1 MSLLENP
8 APARPGR
15 RAVRDVSLG
24 VAVVLLVVV
33 LAAVVVVPL
42 LPGFDPMAQDLA
54 HRSLTPFTDAGHLL
68 GTDSLGRDMLDR
80 LALAGRTSLLIA
92 IPAVLISMVI
102 GTVLGLCAGYFGG
115 RLDNLVS
122 GLGEIQLAVPILLAL
137 IAVVSAVGPSTWV
150 LVIGIGLWN
159 WVSYA
164 RLARATALSLRERE
178 FVWAPRTQ
186 GGSHGW
192 VVRRHIAPH
201 VLPSIAVLA
210 PFDLGVVVLAE
221 AALSYLGLG
230 VQPPTP
236 SWGAMIEEGQT
247 YLRTAPHLT
256 VLPGIALF
264 MLVVGLQFV
273 SRRFTAERGEA
284 GTGARA

>member
-1 MSLLENP
+1 MTTLIRRDTSL
-8 APARPGR
+8 
-15 RAVRDVSLG
+15 V
-24 VAVVLLVVV
+24 VALVLLGVV
-33 LAAVVVVPL
+33 LAAIVAVPL
-42 LPGFDPMAQDLA
+42 LPGFDPMTQDLTV
-54 HRSLTPFTDAGHLL
+54 RSVVPFTDPAHLL

-80 LALAGRTSLLIA
+80 LALAGRTSLSIA
-92 IPAVLISMVI
+92 LPAVAISMVI
-102 GTVLGLCAGYFGG
+102 GTVLGLWAGYFGG
-115 RLDNLVS
+115 KLDNVVS
-122 GLGEIQLAVPILLAL
+122 GLGEIQLAVPILLAM
-137 IAVVSAVGPSTWV
+137 IAVVSATGPSTLV
-150 LVIGIGLWN
+150 LVFGIGLWN

-164 RLARATALSLRERE
+164 RLARTTALSLRERE

-186 GGSHGW
+186 GASHLW
-192 VVRRHIAPH
+192 VVRTHIAPH
-201 VLPSIAVLA
+201 VVPSIAVLV

-247 YLRTAPHLT
+247 YLRTDPHLT

-284 GTGARA
+284 GTGVRA